1 METIIQKTLRTLLD
15 KFGAEY
21 LCVTVAEEQGHYR
34 ATIETDNAS
43 RLIGRSGQ
51 TLNAL
56 QILLKNILWSQNGEK
71 VFVTVDVDGYRKD
84 QEEKV
89 LEKVRRMID
98 MMKERNFSEIKLH
111 PMSAYFRRVVHV
123 WVAAEHPELT
133 TESIGEG
140 EGRAIKV
147 LYK

>member
-1 METIIQKTLRTLLD
+1 M
-15 KFGAEY
+15 
-21 LCVTVAEEQGHYR
+21 CVTVSEDAGHYR

-71 VFVTVDVDGYRKD
+71 VFVTVDVDGYRHE

-89 LEKVRRMID
+89 LSKVKGTIELMQ
-98 MMKERNFSEIKLH
+98 ERNLSEMKLF
-111 PMSAYFRRVVHV
+111 PMSPYFRRVVHV
-123 WVAAEHPELT
+123 WIANEYPEMT
-133 TESIGEG
+133 TESVGEG
-140 EGRAIKV
+140 EQRAIKV

>member
-1 METIIQKTLRTLLD
+1 METIIQKVLRTLLD
-15 KFGAEY
+15 KFGADY
-21 LCVTVAEEQGHYR
+21 LCVTVSEEAGHYR

-71 VFVTVDVDGYRKD
+71 VFVTVDVDGYR
-84 QEEKV
+84 QEQEQKV
-89 LEKVRRMID
+89 ID
-98 MMKERNFSEIKLH
+98 RVKNTIELMQERNLSEMKLF
-111 PMSAYFRRVVHV
+111 PMSPYFRRVVHV
-123 WVAAEHPELT
+123 WIAAEHPELT
-133 TESIGEG
+133 TESVGEG
-140 EGRAIKV
+140 DRRAIKV

>member
-21 LCVTVAEEQGHYR
+21 LCVTVAEDAGHYR

-43 RLIGRSGQ
+43 RLIGRNGQ

-56 QILLKNILWSQNGEK
+56 QILLKNILWTQNGER

-89 LEKVRRMID
+89 LAKVKHTID
-98 MMKERNFSEIKLH
+98 LMKERNLSEIKLY
-111 PMSAYFRRVVHV
+111 PMSPYFRRVVHV
-123 WVAAEHPELT
+123 WISNEYPELM
-133 TESIGEG
+133 TESTGEG
-140 EGRAIKV
+140 EGRSIKV